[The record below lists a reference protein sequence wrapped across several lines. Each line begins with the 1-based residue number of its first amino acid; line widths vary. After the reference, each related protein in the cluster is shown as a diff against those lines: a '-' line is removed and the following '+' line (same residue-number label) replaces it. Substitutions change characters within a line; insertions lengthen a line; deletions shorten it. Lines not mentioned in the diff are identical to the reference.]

1 MKKRIIRGCLRI
13 AILAVAGGVL
23 GWLSSILFG
32 ERALITELPVVV
44 TLGASIGIL
53 SGVVLFPEKAWL
65 QAAELW
71 GAEDR
76 KQTEELARNAGKGA
90 GYGNQGNYNRQFPG

>member
-13 AILAVAGGVL
+13 ATLAVAGGVL

-53 SGVVLFPEKAWL
+53 SGVVSALRSKSTPMASRSL
-65 QAAELW
+65 M
-71 GAEDR
+71 
-76 KQTEELARNAGKGA
+76 TERLERIMMSTLSR
-90 GYGNQGNYNRQFPG
+90 RFS

>member
-23 GWLSSILFG
+23 GWLSSILLG
-32 ERALITELPVVV
+32 ERAFITELHVVV

-53 SGVVLFPEKAWL
+53 SGVVLFLEKA
-65 QAAELW
+65 
-71 GAEDR
+71 
-76 KQTEELARNAGKGA
+76 
-90 GYGNQGNYNRQFPG
+90 

>member
-13 AILAVAGGVL
+13 ATLAVAGGVL

-32 ERALITELPVVV
+32 ERALITELPAVVM

-53 SGVVLFPEKAWL
+53 SGVVLFPEKA
-65 QAAELW
+65 
-71 GAEDR
+71 
-76 KQTEELARNAGKGA
+76 
-90 GYGNQGNYNRQFPG
+90 

>member
-13 AILAVAGGVL
+13 AILAVAGSVL

-44 TLGASIGIL
+44 MTLGASFGIL
-53 SGVVLFPEKAWL
+53 SGVVLFPEKA
-65 QAAELW
+65 
-71 GAEDR
+71 
-76 KQTEELARNAGKGA
+76 
-90 GYGNQGNYNRQFPG
+90 

>member
-1 MKKRIIRGCLRI
+1 MMKKRIIRGCLRF

-44 TLGASIGIL
+44 TLGASIVRCC
-53 SGVVLFPEKAWL
+53 VVPGESI
-65 QAAELW
+65 AADCR
-71 GAEDR
+71 A
-76 KQTEELARNAGKGA
+76 
-90 GYGNQGNYNRQFPG
+90 PGSRR

>member
-32 ERALITELPVVV
+32 ERA
-44 TLGASIGIL
+44 
-53 SGVVLFPEKAWL
+53 
-65 QAAELW
+65 AEPR

>member
-32 ERALITELPVVV
+32 ERALITELSV
-44 TLGASIGIL
+44 GIL
-53 SGVVLFPEKAWL
+53 SGVVLFPEKA
-65 QAAELW
+65 
-71 GAEDR
+71 
-76 KQTEELARNAGKGA
+76 
-90 GYGNQGNYNRQFPG
+90 

>member
-1 MKKRIIRGCLRI
+1 MQMMKKRIIRGCLRI

-44 TLGASIGIL
+44 TLGAVVWVL
-53 SGVVLFPEKAWL
+53 PRTRSGVGV
-65 QAAELW
+65 
-71 GAEDR
+71 
-76 KQTEELARNAGKGA
+76 N
-90 GYGNQGNYNRQFPG
+90 

>member
-32 ERALITELPVVV
+32 ERALITELPAVVM

-53 SGVVLFPEKAWL
+53 SGVVLFPEKA
-65 QAAELW
+65 
-71 GAEDR
+71 
-76 KQTEELARNAGKGA
+76 
-90 GYGNQGNYNRQFPG
+90 

>member
-53 SGVVLFPEKAWL
+53 SGVVLL
-65 QAAELW
+65 IQL
-71 GAEDR
+71 G
-76 KQTEELARNAGKGA
+76 
-90 GYGNQGNYNRQFPG
+90 

>member
-32 ERALITELPVVV
+32 EVQLIKDRTIAV
-44 TLGASIGIL
+44 TLGTGIGIL
-53 SGVVLFPEKAWL
+53 FGVVLFPEKA
-65 QAAELW
+65 
-71 GAEDR
+71 
-76 KQTEELARNAGKGA
+76 
-90 GYGNQGNYNRQFPG
+90 

>member
-32 ERALITELPVVV
+32 ERALITELPAVVM
-44 TLGASIGIL
+44 TLGASVGIL
-53 SGVVLFPEKAWL
+53 SGVVLFPEKA
-65 QAAELW
+65 
-71 GAEDR
+71 
-76 KQTEELARNAGKGA
+76 
-90 GYGNQGNYNRQFPG
+90 

>member
-1 MKKRIIRGCLRI
+1 MMKKRIIRGCLRI
-13 AILAVAGGVL
+13 ATLAVAGGVL

-53 SGVVLFPEKAWL
+53 SGVVLFPEKA
-65 QAAELW
+65 
-71 GAEDR
+71 
-76 KQTEELARNAGKGA
+76 
-90 GYGNQGNYNRQFPG
+90 

>member
-13 AILAVAGGVL
+13 ATLAVAGGVL

-53 SGVVLFPEKAWL
+53 AGVVLVPEKAYL
-65 QAAELW
+65 QTAEPR

-90 GYGNQGNYNRQFPG
+90 GYGNQGNYNGQFPG

>member
-44 TLGASIGIL
+44 THWHFVRCCVVPGESIAAGCRALGS
-53 SGVVLFPEKAWL
+53 
-65 QAAELW
+65 
-71 GAEDR
+71 R
-76 KQTEELARNAGKGA
+76 R
-90 GYGNQGNYNRQFPG
+90 